1 MKETRGGV
9 GASVKRSEDARH
21 LFGEGEFV
29 ADLRL
34 PGTRDVAFV
43 RSPLAHARVR
53 AVAKPAGHEDE
64 VFTAADLEG
73 VSAIYAPSALPGFK
87 RSRQPV
93 FAADRVRHVGEILAA
108 CVASDRAAAEDL
120 AESVALDLEEL
131 PAVHDSRQARDPS
144 APILHDEW
152 GDNVFLESV
161 TGPGLG
167 ALRDEAAVSVTRTF
181 RTARQCMSPLEGRAV
196 LAYRDRRQDMLVVR
210 TACQMPHIVRNGL
223 AECLGIEQG
232 RIRVIAPDVGGGFG
246 YKGILLA
253 EEVFLGW
260 LAMRCTHPV
269 RWIED
274 RREQLTGNANC
285 REHHYVITGHA
296 ASDGRLLGIECE
308 AHVDAGAYSAYP
320 FSAGLEPAQVGSIL
334 PGPYVF
340 EGYHCRTWAMA
351 TNKPPILPY
360 RGVARTGVCFALEVL
375 LDAMARELG
384 MDPVGFRRRNLV
396 RPDQMPFDNIT
407 AKHFDS
413 GDYPECLRRAAEALA
428 SGPAHRGGT
437 MDGGARGS
445 GPEGGGNGGKP
456 PGEGEGEGEGGAGG
470 GRAAGT
476 DAGRRYVGAGYAV
489 FCEQA
494 AHGTS
499 VYAAWGVPMVPGHE
513 QATARLTPDGG
524 LELRVGVHSHG
535 QGLETTLAQVAHEIL
550 GIDNRAVKVV
560 HGDTAYTPYSTGT
573 WGSRCMVMAGGA
585 VAAACEALG
594 GRVRRLAAHLLQI
607 APDEVELRDGGA
619 RGPGGGGVSLAD
631 IGRLWYRQPENLPDD
646 VDPRGLEVTEGYRAV
661 RDSGTFSYA
670 CHACVVE
677 VDVETGGIEIL
688 DYVVVEDGGVLVNPA
703 IVGRP
708 GPWRRRARDR
718 DRALRGDALRRGG
731 AAARLHPRRLPAAG
745 GGGGAGDPD
754 RAHGDALSLQPL
766 RSEGARRGGSDRSA
780 GRDRERDQ
788 RRARAARGGGRRAAD
803 HARAPARESRAGN
816 GVKAAAF
823 GYSRALS
830 TAHAIDLLVER
841 PGRRLIAGGQSLGPM
856 LNLRLARPDSLVDV
870 RECPELRRF
879 ADTPDAVVY
888 GAGITHAEIEDGA
901 VPDPSPGWLRQAARN
916 IAYRA
921 VRNRGTIGGSLAH
934 ADPAADWPVVLA
946 ALDAEVWIDGP
957 AGPRAEP
964 LASFLRGPFTTSLA
978 PGELLT
984 AVRVPRPSPSA
995 RLGYCKL
1002 AAKSGE
1008 FAQAL
1013 AVVLEDP
1020 DRAVNRAVIGA
1031 IERAPIVVESE
1042 GPFPAEVP
1050 DARALVAA
1058 RLPAG
1063 AGGPV
1068 HAAALARAARAARDS
1083 GPAGAPLPDSP
1094 RSPRTSAPA
1103 PASDPASDRTGAGT
1117 GLPASGIR
1125 PRSASAGSEPEPVPA
1140 LEPEPN
1146 PETLPAPAESIRTPI
1161 RLTVNGRPVEADVAP
1176 PHPPRRLPARVPPS
1190 HRNPPRLRARGVRG
1204 VHRPHRRTTGAF
1216 VHRVRRRLRRGGR
1229 PHRRGLRRGP
1239 ADERAPRRVLRA
1251 PRPAVRLLHAGH
1263 ARHRVGPRPPPA
1275 RRGRAARPEGAR
1287 GEPLPLHR
1295 LPGHRRGD
1303 WRRPRRRGRSGRRA
1317 PSRLPRCRRRLRPD

>member
-53 AVAKPAGHEDE
+53 AVAKPAGREDE

-131 PAVHDSRQARDPS
+131 PAVHDSRQARDPA

-152 GDNVFLESV
+152 GNNVFLESV

-384 MDPVGFRRRNLV
+384 MDPVEFRRRNLV

-428 SGPAHRGGT
+428 SGPAHRGGA

-445 GPEGGGNGGKP
+445 GPEGGGPERSGNGGKP
-456 PGEGEGEGEGGAGG
+456 PGEGEGEGEGEAGG
-470 GRAAGT
+470 GRAAGN

-703 IVGRP
+703 IVDGQV
-708 GPWRRRARDR
+708 
-718 DRALRGDALRRGG
+718 LGG
-731 AAARLHPRRLPAAG
+731 AAQGIGTALYEEMPYDEAA
-745 GGGGAGDPD
+745 
-754 RAHGDALSLQPL
+754 Q
-766 RSEGARRGGSDRSA
+766 
-780 GRDRERDQ
+780 
-788 RRARAARGGGRRAAD
+788 
-803 HARAPARESRAGN
+803 
-816 GVKAAAF
+816 
-823 GYSRALS
+823 
-830 TAHAIDLLVER
+830 
-841 PGRRLIAGGQSLGPM
+841 
-856 LNLRLARPDSLVDV
+856 
-870 RECPELRRF
+870 
-879 ADTPDAVVY
+879 
-888 GAGITHAEIEDGA
+888 
-901 VPDPSPGWLRQAARN
+901 
-916 IAYRA
+916 
-921 VRNRGTIGGSLAH
+921 
-934 ADPAADWPVVLA
+934 
-946 ALDAEVWIDGP
+946 
-957 AGPRAEP
+957 P
-964 LASFLRGPFTTSLA
+964 LASTLA
-978 PGELLT
+978 DYRLPG
-984 AVRVPRPSPSA
+984 A
-995 RLGYCKL
+995 
-1002 AAKSGE
+1002 
-1008 FAQAL
+1008 
-1013 AVVLEDP
+1013 
-1020 DRAVNRAVIGA
+1020 
-1031 IERAPIVVESE
+1031 
-1042 GPFPAEVP
+1042 AEVP
-1050 DARALVAA
+1050 AIRIAHMETPSPYSRFGQKGLGEGGAIGPPAAIANAINDALAPLGVEVDELPITRERLLEKVARATA
-1058 RLPAG
+1058 
-1063 AGGPV
+1063 
-1068 HAAALARAARAARDS
+1068 
-1083 GPAGAPLPDSP
+1083 
-1094 RSPRTSAPA
+1094 
-1103 PASDPASDRTGAGT
+1103 
-1117 GLPASGIR
+1117 
-1125 PRSASAGSEPEPVPA
+1125 
-1140 LEPEPN
+1140 
-1146 PETLPAPAESIRTPI
+1146 
-1161 RLTVNGRPVEADVAP
+1161 
-1176 PHPPRRLPARVPPS
+1176 
-1190 HRNPPRLRARGVRG
+1190 
-1204 VHRPHRRTTGAF
+1204 
-1216 VHRVRRRLRRGGR
+1216 
-1229 PHRRGLRRGP
+1229 
-1239 ADERAPRRVLRA
+1239 
-1251 PRPAVRLLHAGH
+1251 
-1263 ARHRVGPRPPPA
+1263 
-1275 RRGRAARPEGAR
+1275 
-1287 GEPLPLHR
+1287 
-1295 LPGHRRGD
+1295 
-1303 WRRPRRRGRSGRRA
+1303 
-1317 PSRLPRCRRRLRPD
+1317 